1 MSNCHSILMTNIHL
15 QRRAVQQWGLQL
27 GLTWRRS
34 QWSWWWGRGKAGN
47 MANLSPA
54 APWAWAELGNI
65 HYLNVHLTV
74 SILVY
79 LFGFPKIEGAWWE
92 FQWYFKE
99 VKGGFKEVLKVFQA
113 SFSKCLK
120 WAWRNFDTKV
130 SRVFQRLIQ
139 DVLRLSQKN
148 FESVSRG
155 ISGMSQRGFKKVS
168 KKFQRFLKSVSRKFV
183 LFLWNSS
190 QLPEQ
195 KESLLGN
202 KCQYLDY
209 RKWREEIPA

>member
-1 MSNCHSILMTNIHL
+1 MTNIHL

-74 SILVY
+74 SSLVY

-92 FQWYFKE
+92 FQWYFKK
-99 VKGGFKEVLKVFQA
+99 VKA

-155 ISGMSQRGFKKVS
+155 ISGMSQRGFKKIS
-168 KKFQRFLKSVSRKFV
+168 KKFQRFLKSVSIKFV
-183 LFLWNSS
+183 FIFLWNPS

-195 KESLLGN
+195 KESLLAN
-202 KCQYLDY
+202 KCQY
-209 RKWREEIPA
+209 